1 MNKSGYTEKGFK
13 RKLAV
18 QALFGKV
25 FYLSEVGRP
34 KKVYLT
40 QFFLSFILYVKYNVS
55 NYVQCSEPSD
65 MIILNVVSGFAQQL
79 LWANNTEIVLG
90 RCGMPDNIPYH
101 QSYCF
106 NVLNPS
112 YKMKKKQGEM

>member
-25 FYLSEVGRP
+25 FYLSEVGRLN
-34 KKVYLT
+34 LT

-55 NYVQCSEPSD
+55 N
-65 MIILNVVSGFAQQL
+65 
-79 LWANNTEIVLG
+79 
-90 RCGMPDNIPYH
+90 
-101 QSYCF
+101 
-106 NVLNPS
+106 
-112 YKMKKKQGEM
+112 

>member
-55 NYVQCSEPSD
+55 NYV
-65 MIILNVVSGFAQQL
+65 
-79 LWANNTEIVLG
+79 
-90 RCGMPDNIPYH
+90 
-101 QSYCF
+101 
-106 NVLNPS
+106 
-112 YKMKKKQGEM
+112 